1 MSRSIFQK
9 SLAATLGVAIVST
22 GLFASTSSNA
32 NLLAQA
38 PAPTTTPSPT
48 TIPSGTTTPGGT
60 MTPGNT
66 KPVVTPATG
75 TTTQP
80 ATTTTPVS
88 KPAKAVT
95 TGKTIVELASGNKS
109 FTTLVSALKAAD
121 LVDTLAG
128 EGPFT
133 VFAPTNAAFAKI
145 PKATL
150 AKLLKP
156 ENKEDLKKLLTYHVV
171 SGAVTSKM
179 LKSGPVDSVEGSKI
193 TVKVRTRNVIVNNKK
208 ITETSVKLN
217 GKANIVKANVKASN
231 GYIHAIDT
239 VIMPPAN

>member
-22 GLFASTSSNA
+22 GLFSSMSSDA
-32 NLLAQA
+32 NMLAQA
-38 PAPTTTPSPT
+38 PAPAPTASPSPIT
-48 TIPSGTTTPGGT
+48 PPAGTTTPGGT
-60 MTPGNT
+60 ITPSDT
-66 KPVVTPATG
+66 KPVVTPGTG

-80 ATTTTPVS
+80 GTTTTPVN

-95 TGKTIVELASGNKS
+95 TGKTIVEIASGNKS
-109 FTTLVSALKAAD
+109 FTTLVTALKAAD

-156 ENKEDLKKLLTYHVV
+156 ENKEQLKKLLTYHVV
-171 SGAVTSKM
+171 SGAVKSQM
-179 LKSGPVDSVEGSKI
+179 LKSGSVDSVEGGKI
-193 TVKVRTRNVIVNNKK
+193 AVKVTRTKDKK
-208 ITETSVKLN
+208 VSIKLN
-217 GKANIVKANVKASN
+217 GKANVVQANVKASN

>member
-1 MSRSIFQK
+1 MSNNIFQK
-9 SLAATLGVAIVST
+9 SIAATLGVAIVST
-22 GLFASTSSNA
+22 GMFASISSNA
-32 NLLAQA
+32 NMLAQA
-38 PAPTTTPSPT
+38 PTPAASPL
-48 TIPSGTTTPGGT
+48 PTPGS
-60 MTPGNT
+60 MT
-66 KPVVTPATG
+66 KPADGMTKPADSMKK
-75 TTTQP
+75 P
-80 ATTTTPVS
+80 ADGMS
-88 KPAKAVT
+88 KPADGMSKPADSMSNPAKPVIA
-95 TGKTIVELASGNKS
+95 GKTIVDLASGNKS
-109 FTTLVSALKAAD
+109 FTTLVAALKAAD

-156 ENKEDLKKLLTYHVV
+156 ENKEQLKKILTYHVV
-171 SGAVTSKM
+171 SGAVTAKM

-193 TVKVRTRNVIVNNKK
+193 AVKVRTKDTVVNGKK
-208 ITETSVKLN
+208 VTKTSVKLN
-217 GKANIVKANVKASN
+217 EKANVVQANVKASN